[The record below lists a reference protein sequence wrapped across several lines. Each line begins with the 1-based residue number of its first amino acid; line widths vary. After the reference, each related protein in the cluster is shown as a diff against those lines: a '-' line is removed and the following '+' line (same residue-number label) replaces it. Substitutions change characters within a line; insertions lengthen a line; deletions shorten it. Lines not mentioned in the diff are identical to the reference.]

1 MVAIKVKEIKARLAL
16 LKTKPWMKVFSG
28 LGKKRTV
35 VFYYQAQSYK
45 RRLYV

>member
-1 MVAIKVKEIKARLAL
+1 MVAKKVKEIEARFAL
-16 LKTKPWMKVFSG
+16 LKTKPWKFFSG

-45 RRLYV
+45 RRL